1 MSETPSNTPAD
12 ASNHTPSPVERLLIR
27 YARWAANNALVVTVL
42 LLVLGGACAAY
53 GSGIRIRQSMED
65 LFPDSTPAV
74 LEAKRA
80 RKIMR
85 SSSQMVVIFGS
96 PSREANRKLASDFC
110 AKMEK
115 DPEIA
120 SVECRR
126 DVDFFRDNASLYMS
140 IADLEQIE
148 RDTVARIKAAT
159 RKDML
164 GDALTAGLDDD
175 PAAAAGKA
183 PVPDDDD
190 DDEDFDAPGTGGA
203 QKGDAPAPSD
213 DDDDDEDFGDGPAA
227 AAEARP
233 PTATAAGSASK
244 PVDAPADGAAAENAK
259 PAKTAP
265 KRLPTEED
273 LRKRL
278 GAKEDLREWS
288 ESPDGTVL
296 GIKLFPTVPAHKVD
310 LSTAFVAK
318 VEGVMA
324 SLKPTDYDPKMQVAY
339 RGDYA
344 EMTKEVSNIR
354 AGLAL
359 TTGLALFGI
368 ALIQLLA
375 FRRFRALLLL
385 FGPLLLGVTFT
396 MAFARGAV
404 GYLNL
409 ITAFIFGILFGL
421 GNDFGV
427 YTLSRYLEER
437 ADGKSPED
445 AVVAAV
451 PGLWLALRTAAL
463 TTMAAFLSL
472 TAFEFRGFSQFG
484 LIAGVGV
491 LLALVATMLLFPPL
505 AVTLHRFVKE
515 PVPKQ
520 GGEQGLRFF
529 GWFAKPSVARSTII
543 TLILLAVIGAF
554 LAPGLHF
561 DTNFRKLRTPSS
573 AKKGKKSAASTTQKL
588 GNKYRNKAE
597 KRTASPILVITDD
610 LADARA
616 VHDELVA
623 RKDTATR
630 LKHFVSIHSFI
641 PTEQAAKTK
650 IAKRIH
656 RLITDKI
663 DVLKGE
669 DRAESERA
677 LKLLNPKP
685 FTAAELPDFIRKRFL
700 DVDGNLGRY
709 VLIYA
714 NGNLADARSV
724 QEVVDQLGRFD
735 VGDKQYRA
743 TASFFI
749 LAEADQIIRKEGP
762 WAVLLAAF
770 AVLLVIGFHYRNAR
784 MVFYSF
790 VPLCL
795 AFAIFLGLAATLD
808 LGLNLFSIS
817 VLPSIFGIGIDGTV
831 HIVHRA
837 WEVGPDG
844 DLRLVLQRIGGAAWI
859 AAVTT
864 IVGFGALLFQDNPG
878 LQTIGEMAV
887 VGILVVCTLANIFAG
902 ALLAVAPVAGFTPSA
917 KQ

>member
-1 MSETPSNTPAD
+1 MTDS
-12 ASNHTPSPVERLLIR
+12 PSPQVARTQAATHAPSFIERGLIR
-27 YARWAANNALVVTVL
+27 YATWSARHAFAVSGL
-42 LLVLGGACAAY
+42 LLSVGVASALYGA
-53 GSGIRIRQSMED
+53 GIHIRQSMED
-65 LFPDSTPAV
+65 LFPDHTPAV
-74 LEAKRA
+74 LEARRA

-96 PSREANRKLASDFC
+96 PNRDANRRLAGDFC
-110 AKMEK
+110 AKMAG

-120 SVECRR
+120 SLECRR
-126 DVDFFRDNASLYMS
+126 DVDFFRDNAALYLPV
-140 IADLEQIE
+140 AELEQIE
-148 RDTVARIKAAT
+148 RDTQERIRAAT
-159 RKDML
+159 RADLL
-164 GDALTAGLDDD
+164 GDALTEGLDAAAAK
-175 PAAAAGKA
+175 PAAAAATAGHGDA
-183 PVPDDDD
+183 PGLGQA
-190 DDEDFDAPGTGGA
+190 DDEDDE
-203 QKGDAPAPSD
+203 
-213 DDDDDEDFGDGPAA
+213 EDFGEPSVAPAGRATASAQGAPKVAQKAQKTSHKDGVVPPAA
-227 AAEARP
+227 A
-233 PTATAAGSASK
+233 
-244 PVDAPADGAAAENAK
+244 GAAS
-259 PAKTAP
+259 PS
-265 KRLPTEED
+265 KRLPTDDE
-273 LRKRL
+273 LRQRL

-296 GIKLFPTVPAHKVD
+296 GIKLFPTVPAHEVD

-318 VEGVMA
+318 VETTMRG
-324 SLKPTDYDPKMQVAY
+324 LDPKRYHPQMNIAY

-344 EMTKEVSNIR
+344 EMSKEVSNIR
-354 AGLAL
+354 SGLAL
-359 TTGLALFGI
+359 TTGLALLGI

-375 FRRFRALLLL
+375 FRRMRALLLL
-385 FGPLLLGVTFT
+385 FAPLLLGVTFT

-437 ADGKSPED
+437 AEGKTPEE

-451 PGLWLALRTAAL
+451 PGLWAALRTAAM
-463 TTMAAFLSL
+463 TTTAAFLSL
-472 TAFEFRGFSQFG
+472 TVFEFRGFSQFG

-505 AVTLHRFVKE
+505 AVALHRLVAEPDVKLE
-515 PVPKQ
+515 RA
-520 GGEQGLRFF
+520 QGLRFF
-529 GWFAKPSVARSTII
+529 GWFANPTIARRSIV
-543 TLILLAVIGAF
+543 TLVLLAAIGAM

-573 AKKGKKSAASTTQKL
+573 SKRGGASAASTARRL
-588 GNKYRNKAE
+588 GNKYRNTAE

-610 LADARA
+610 IADAHA
-616 VHDELVA
+616 VHRQLKVA
-623 RKDTATR
+623 KTTASR

-641 PTEQAAKTK
+641 PENQAEKAK
-650 IAKRIH
+650 IAERI
-656 RLITDKI
+656 RTLITAKI

-677 LKLLNPKP
+677 LKMLNPKP
-685 FTAAELPDFIRKRFL
+685 FAAKDLPDFVRKRFL

-714 NGNLADARSV
+714 NGNLSDARSV
-724 QEVVDQLGRFD
+724 QEVVDQLGAFH
-735 VGDKQYRA
+735 VGAKVYRA

-749 LAEADQIIRKEGP
+749 LAEADQIIRREGP
-762 WAVLLAAF
+762 WAVLLAAL

-784 MVFYSF
+784 MVVYSF

-795 AFAIFLGLAATLD
+795 AFAIFLGVAATMD

-844 DLRLVLQRIGGAAWI
+844 DLRQVLQRIGGAAWV

-887 VGILVVCTLANIFAG
+887 VGILVVCTLANVMAG
-902 ALLAVAPVAGFTPSA
+902 ALLAVAPVPGVTPA
-917 KQ
+917 PRP